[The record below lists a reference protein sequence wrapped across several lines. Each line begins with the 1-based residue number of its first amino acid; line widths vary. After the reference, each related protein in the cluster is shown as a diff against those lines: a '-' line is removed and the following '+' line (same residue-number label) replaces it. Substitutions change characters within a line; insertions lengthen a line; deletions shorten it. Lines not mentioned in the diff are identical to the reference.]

1 MTHRL
6 RPVITS
12 ADPDVRDTPLDALCR
27 TASLDDLLAECADLE
42 RFRRGA
48 DNLYERVR
56 ALFFLY
62 ALYRFHLPARPEL
75 PRAGKVPFEGHRRLL
90 HRRFDEAV
98 QVFLAAQRTHG
109 PGDALASA

>member
-1 MTHRL
+1 MTHL
-6 RPVITS
+6 RTIITATDPV
-12 ADPDVRDTPLDALCR
+12 VRDASLDAFCR
-27 TASLDDLLAECADLE
+27 QASLDDLLAECADLE

-75 PRAGKVPFEGHRRLL
+75 PRAGRVPFDGHRRLL
-90 HRRFDEAV
+90 DRRFDEAV
-98 QVFLAAQRTHG
+98 QVFLAAQRAHG
-109 PGDALASA
+109 PGD